1 MHRERVCIKPFNRV
15 DTTQIVP
22 NSVDEDLALGPDRFL
37 TIDSTRKWMNNP
49 SKAKLTGPNQ
59 PAPMTPL
66 QDQEGEVLK
75 RTICGT
81 KNFFTDALRTKM
93 GKDKLQKEGT
103 TASGI
108 MSSGVMSQETFTS
121 NRERDNMNRHRSVQP
136 SMRSGVVEGEFFG
149 LPGKPKISF
158 NEVVKKGITSF
169 SPFK

>member
-1 MHRERVCIKPFNRV
+1 M
-15 DTTQIVP
+15 
-22 NSVDEDLALGPDRFL
+22 GPERFL
-37 TIDSTRKWMNNP
+37 TVDSTRKWITNP
-49 SKAKLTGPNQ
+49 SKAKLAAGPNQ
-59 PAPMTPL
+59 PAPMNPM

-93 GKDKLQKEGT
+93 GKDKLQKEA
-103 TASGI
+103 TASAI
-108 MSSGVMSQETFTS
+108 MSSGVMSQDTFSS
-121 NRERDNMNRHRSVQP
+121 NKERENLNRHRSVQP
-136 SMRSGVVEGEFFG
+136 SMRSGVVDGEFFGG

>member
-1 MHRERVCIKPFNRV
+1 MCIKPFNRI

-22 NSVDEDLALGPDRFL
+22 NSVDEDLALGPERFL
-37 TIDSTRKWMNNP
+37 TIDSTRKWINNP
-49 SKAKLTGPNQ
+49 SKAKLAAGPNQ
-59 PAPMTPL
+59 PAAMNPM

-93 GKDKLQKEGT
+93 GKDKLQKDVTNGS
-103 TASGI
+103 AI
-108 MSSGVMSQETFTS
+108 MSSGAMSQETFSS
-121 NRERDNMNRHRSVQP
+121 NREKIDRHRSVQP
-136 SMRSGVVEGEFFG
+136 SMRSGVVDGEFLG
-149 LPGKPKISF
+149 LSGKPKISF

>member
-37 TIDSTRKWMNNP
+37 TVDSTRKWINNS
-49 SKAKLTGPNQ
+49 SKAKLAGPNQ
-59 PAPMTPL
+59 PAPMTPM

-93 GKDKLQKEGT
+93 GKDKLQKEA
-103 TASGI
+103 TASAI
-108 MSSGVMSQETFTS
+108 MSSGVMS
-121 NRERDNMNRHRSVQP
+121 
-136 SMRSGVVEGEFFG
+136 
-149 LPGKPKISF
+149 
-158 NEVVKKGITSF
+158 
-169 SPFK
+169 